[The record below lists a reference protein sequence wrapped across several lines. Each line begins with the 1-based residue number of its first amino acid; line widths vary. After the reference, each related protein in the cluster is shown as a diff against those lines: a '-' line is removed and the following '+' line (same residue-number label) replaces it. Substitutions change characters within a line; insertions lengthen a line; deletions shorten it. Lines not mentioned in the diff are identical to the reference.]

1 MGASEIEGPRIFS
14 AIEDDEE
21 WKFAAVA
28 ERFELLFEAPRRQ
41 RKDPLA
47 ILRRHEP
54 AAKALK
60 SVGEELLGSVG
71 IAENG
76 VGCIDFA
83 SDLVGFDTVLVK
95 VATLELLALGGLLP
109 SLVEAARIRR
119 LQSKL
124 ELHRP
129 SLAQQ
134 HVVDDGLDDLLRL
147 DWNRHR
153 DAEVVPNLLC
163 LADEHLEDDLVHG
176 IVRAV
181 EQDRLHDRLRLAK
194 PVDPALT
201 LLQPVRIPGQVVM
214 NHGVKIVLKID
225 ALAQAIGGDEYSW
238 ITLHQFRDALLPL
251 LIVIFAGDGENR
263 LMVGLDGPASIRT
276 SLKGGG

>member
-14 AIEDDEE
+14 AIEDDED

-28 ERFELLFEAPRRQ
+28 ERFELLIEAPRRQ

-54 AAKALK
+54 AAKAPK
-60 SVGEELLGSVG
+60 SVGEELLGNVG

-95 VATLELLALGGLLP
+95 VATLALLALGGLLP

-129 SLAQQ
+129 SFAAQQ
-134 HVVDDGLDDLLRL
+134 HVVDDGLDDLLRF

-163 LADEHLEDDLVHG
+163 LAD
-176 IVRAV
+176 
-181 EQDRLHDRLRLAK
+181 
-194 PVDPALT
+194 
-201 LLQPVRIPGQVVM
+201 
-214 NHGVKIVLKID
+214 
-225 ALAQAIGGDEYSW
+225 
-238 ITLHQFRDALLPL
+238 
-251 LIVIFAGDGENR
+251 
-263 LMVGLDGPASIRT
+263 
-276 SLKGGG
+276 